1 MAALQ
6 PDSAINSVS
15 QLMRLVLIAL
25 IPGTLIFIYQTGWG
39 GVINLALAV
48 AAAVVFEA
56 AAVKLRGRS
65 IRTSLEDYS
74 AVITGWLIALC
85 LPPLL
90 AWWLPLLAAAFAILL
105 AKHLFGGLG
114 HNIFNPAMAGYA
126 LLLVSYPLDLG
137 LWLNPPDAFS
147 LNLQEAAAIIMNG
160 GLKLHAEWDALT
172 GPTSLDQHRTWLLQA
187 LDKSSLP
194 ANTFGWLGATP
205 GEWMNAAFMTG
216 GIWLWYKRVIQW
228 QIPVA
233 FIATIALCASIG
245 SWVDPLLASPGF
257 HLFSGATM
265 LGAFFIATDP
275 VSAAAS
281 NRGRLIYA
289 TGAGLLVYLIRTFGA
304 FPDAVAFAV
313 LLMNCTVPALDRMDI
328 WWNANNSRNT

>member
-1 MAALQ
+1 MSVLHTR
-6 PDSAINSVS
+6 STINSVS
-15 QLMRLVLIAL
+15 HLMRLVLFAL
-25 IPGTLIFIYQTGWG
+25 IPGTALFIYQTGWG
-39 GVINLALAV
+39 GVINLLLAV
-48 AAAVVFEA
+48 LAAVIFEA
-56 AAVKLRGRS
+56 IALKLRKRPV
-65 IRTSLEDYS
+65 RTSLEDYS
-74 AVITGWLIALC
+74 AVVTGWLIALC

-90 AWWLPLLAAAFAILL
+90 AWWLPVLAAAFAILL

-126 LLLVSYPLDLG
+126 LLLLSYPLDLG
-137 LWLNPPDAFS
+137 LWLNLPDAFS
-147 LNLQEAAAIIMNG
+147 FTLQEAVATVMNG

-172 GPTSLDQHRTWLLQA
+172 GPTALDQHRSWLLQS
-187 LDKSSLP
+187 LDKSSP
-194 ANTFGWLGATP
+194 PVNTFGLLGAIQS
-205 GEWMNAAFMTG
+205 EWINLAFMAG

-233 FIATIALCASIG
+233 FIGTLAVCASIG
-245 SWVDPLLASPGF
+245 SWVDPLQAGPGF
-257 HLFSGATM
+257 HLFGGATM

-289 TGAGLLVYLIRTFGA
+289 AGAGLLVYLIRTFGA
-304 FPDAVAFAV
+304 LPDAVAFAI

-328 WWNANNSRNT
+328 WWSANGDGGT